1 MDEELL
7 RMRDEISRVT
17 IERERREME
26 AARAGADMIHY
37 KEDLARITGMVRT
50 GNHTHTRTHSRAHAR
65 THAHTHARTHA
76 HTHTDTHSHTHTH
89 KKKKEK

>member
-1 MDEELL
+1 MNNRNNLAMDEELL

-37 KEDLARITGMVRT
+37 KEDLARITGMVRI
-50 GNHTHTRTHSRAHAR
+50 GH
-65 THAHTHARTHA
+65 HTHARARAFAVAAWVVGGWAVEHFLPFQ
-76 HTHTDTHSHTHTH
+76 
-89 KKKKEK
+89 

>member
-50 GNHTHTRTHSRAHAR
+50 GNHTHTRTHARAHAR
-65 THAHTHARTHA
+65 THTHTHARTHI
-76 HTHTDTHSHTHTH
+76 HTHTH
-89 KKKKEK
+89 